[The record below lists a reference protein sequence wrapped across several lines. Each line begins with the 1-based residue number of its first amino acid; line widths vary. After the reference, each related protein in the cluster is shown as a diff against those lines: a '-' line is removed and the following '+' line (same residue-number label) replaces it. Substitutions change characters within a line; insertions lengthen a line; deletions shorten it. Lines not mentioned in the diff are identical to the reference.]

1 MKYQCDQDNF
11 LLIMLFIFFGV
22 LYVFGVAVRA
32 DTADRR
38 VWLMQGLD
46 NGYWLQYMLFH
57 IKWCFTIT
65 QMSCQYEYDMFL
77 IAVFGIVLGAL
88 YVFERVPNRN
98 ENDIDVWDGNLD

>member
-46 NGYWLQYMLFH
+46 NGY
-57 IKWCFTIT
+57 
-65 QMSCQYEYDMFL
+65 
-77 IAVFGIVLGAL
+77 
-88 YVFERVPNRN
+88 
-98 ENDIDVWDGNLD
+98 